1 VNGLIT
7 ALPAPVAASLAVN
20 HTIGPAQGEEK
31 EATVILTLLVAA
43 GAVLLA
49 VIGRALLAP
58 RDDIGP

>member
-1 VNGLIT
+1 
-7 ALPAPVAASLAVN
+7 
-20 HTIGPAQGEEK
+20 
-31 EATVILTLLVAA
+31 VILTLLVAA